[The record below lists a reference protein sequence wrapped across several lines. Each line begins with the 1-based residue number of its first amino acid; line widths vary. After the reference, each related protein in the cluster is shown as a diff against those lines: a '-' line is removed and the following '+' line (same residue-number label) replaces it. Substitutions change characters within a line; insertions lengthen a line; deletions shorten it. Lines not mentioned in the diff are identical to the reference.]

1 MANNINW
8 GKIYNNTS
16 WGVGVTTNTISWGKS
31 YLDLANSLSL
41 IVKGFI
47 DRVEADGG
55 VLEALGCLKTDFPYI
70 PTSSAI
76 TAILTPLKARST
88 YYENE
93 VGTIKTLQS
102 LENCKS

>member
-1 MANNINW
+1 ML
-8 GKIYNNTS
+8 G
-16 WGVGVTTNTISWGKS
+16 
-31 YLDLANSLSL
+31 LSLS
-41 IVKGFI
+41 IVNDINFKFLNAALSAVLKAFKA
-47 DRVEADGG
+47 RVEADGG
-55 VLEALGCLKTDFPYI
+55 VLEALGCLKTAFPYI

-102 LENCKS
+102 LENCEI